1 MATRIFRRPVC
12 ARAIV
17 QHMVVASVPF
27 LANIAQ
33 SACRTVA
40 HQQLGEVHHD
50 RAGPFWQSPSAAC
63 AAAASST
70 RGCWWPSTT
79 GP

>member
-1 MATRIFRRPVC
+1 MATRILRRPVC

-33 SACRTVA
+33 SACRTVCTSSSA
-40 HQQLGEVHHD
+40 
-50 RAGPFWQSPSAAC
+50 RSTMTGPGAFWQSPSAAC
-63 AAAASST
+63 AAAAAST
-70 RGCWWPSTT
+70 AGCWWPSTT